1 MQNSTY
7 QQAFSLG
14 GNNNSFG
21 LFNLGSG
28 FFTNSFL
35 QEQLQVP
42 STPLSS
48 DTSFSASTINTTS
61 TTNSI
66 GATAT
71 STATTTPSNSS
82 NNATSSQT
90 TTTFQTQS
98 QPQIPSQSQTQI
110 QTQIPSP
117 QSQSQIQSSSPPMK
131 EASLQVQIPLQ
142 SQLQQAHEA
151 NKSSPAAV
159 PTPLS
164 VPIPLRP
171 TAGFDFSQSKD
182 IQLTPSMISIP
193 AIPTNA
199 NVIVEN
205 LMKNTKF
212 DEPQEII
219 ERPHGQEGKMFVDV
233 TPYLVLSQ
241 SDAAKMIGI
250 PSSTLSKRWKEAT
263 LNRKWPFR
271 TVQKLD
277 REILTLLRN
286 LESYKFQGKD
296 NYVSAA
302 AETALVRLLRLRKE
316 ELRQVYIRI
325 T

>member
-1 MQNSTY
+1 MQNSNN

-21 LFNLGSG
+21 LFALGSG

-48 DTSFSASTINTTS
+48 DTSFSTS
-61 TTNSI
+61 TTNS
-66 GATAT
+66 AAATTAT
-71 STATTTPSNSS
+71 STTSTTTSIPTNSS
-82 NNATSSQT
+82 NNANSFQ
-90 TTTFQTQS
+90 TTFQPIS
-98 QPQIPSQSQTQI
+98 QPIPQQSQTGV
-110 QTQIPSP
+110 
-117 QSQSQIQSSSPPMK
+117 QSSAPVK

-142 SQLQQAHEA
+142 LQAQQAHEA
-151 NKSSPAAV
+151 NKSSPAPV
-159 PTPLS
+159 PTQFA
-164 VPIPLRP
+164 VPIPVRP
-171 TAGFDFSQSKD
+171 QSAAFDFSQPKD
-182 IQLTPSMISIP
+182 IQLNPSM

-199 NVIVEN
+199 NVIVDN
-205 LMKNTKF
+205 LMKNAKF

-219 ERPHGQEGKMFVDV
+219 ERPPGQEGKMFVDV
-233 TPYLVLSQ
+233 TPFLVLSQ

-286 LESYKFQGKD
+286 LESYKFQAKD
-296 NYVSAA
+296 NFVSAA
-302 AETALVRLLRLRKE
+302 AETALVKLLRMRKE

-325 T
+325 S